1 MIEKKKMNQ
10 AQVSWQRSKRYRLC
24 VLQILILYILCR
36 HSYRAG
42 MMSTTVINV
51 DEFSPSQ
58 YNDRHNI
65 IESKTT
71 NNNQT
76 IPPRAHR
83 IDKSKLPYKCGLVFF
98 YHLPS
103 TGGATIKQWL
113 SKYTELDQSEE
124 SSININPK
132 LFEHWGRAKDGSAHK
147 DMQTTFI
154 NGNKHHNGMNGFVK
168 NIMQDEWKIAHCH
181 HSSMH
186 LNTTEQY
193 LKQWRDTVESQG
205 CAFIAATMF
214 RDPLSHTM
222 SLYKHIKR
230 YDSSREVWT
239 KHLETTSEMGQWS
252 TQLDYFLYNFID
264 RNPDGVDKDNKVQR
278 ALQLLHDHFDVV
290 SVGEHDRFKKELLD
304 ITGFPGIEMK
314 RTNTFHKELAFTKA
328 EVEQLQKLLDSNG
341 DTEFMYEV
349 KKLYNKS

>member
-1 MIEKKKMNQ
+1 MNQ
-10 AQVSWQRSKRYRLC
+10 AQVSRQRSKRYHLW
-24 VLQILILYILCR
+24 VLQILITYTLCR

-42 MMSTTVINV
+42 MSTTVVGV

-58 YNDRHNI
+58 YVDRHI
-65 IESKTT
+65 LESTIAT
-71 NNNQT
+71 INDNQM
-76 IPPRAHR
+76 IPRAHR

-113 SKYTELDQSEE
+113 SKYTQLDQSEE
-124 SSININPK
+124 STINPN
-132 LFEHWGRAKDGSAHK
+132 LFEHWGRKKDGSAVK
-147 DMQTTFI
+147 DMQTVFI
-154 NGNKHHNGMNGFVK
+154 NGNKHHDGMNGFVK
-168 NIMQDEWKIAHCH
+168 NIKQDEWRIAHCH
-181 HSSMH
+181 HSSLH

-193 LKQWRDTVESQG
+193 LSRWRDTVESQG

-222 SLYKHIKR
+222 SLHKHIKR
-230 YDSSREVWT
+230 FDSSREGWT
-239 KHLETTSEMGQWS
+239 NHLESTSNMGQWS

-264 RNPDGVDKDNKVQR
+264 RNPDEVDKDAKVQR
-278 ALQLLHDHFDVV
+278 ALQLLRDHFDVV

-304 ITGFPGIEMK
+304 ITGFPDIEMK
-314 RTNTFHKELAFTKA
+314 RANTFHKDLAFTKT

-341 DTEFMYEV
+341 DIEFMYEV

>member
-1 MIEKKKMNQ
+1 MNQ
-10 AQVSWQRSKRYRLC
+10 AQVSRQRSKRYHLW
-24 VLQILILYILCR
+24 VLQILIMYTLCR
-36 HSYRAG
+36 HSYRTG
-42 MMSTTVINV
+42 MSTTVVGV

-58 YNDRHNI
+58 YVDRQI
-65 IESKTT
+65 IESTT
-71 NNNQT
+71 ATKSSSSDQIM

-124 SSININPK
+124 STININPK
-132 LFEHWGRAKDGSAHK
+132 LFERWGRKEEDGSAVQ
-147 DMQTTFI
+147 DMQTVFI
-154 NGNKHHNGMNGFVK
+154 NGNKHHDGMNGFVT
-168 NIMQDEWKIAHCH
+168 NIRQDEWRISHCH
-181 HSSMH
+181 HSSLH

-193 LKQWRDTVESQG
+193 LQQWRDTVESQG

-222 SLYKHIKR
+222 SLHKHIKR
-230 YDSSREVWT
+230 YNSSREVWT
-239 KHLETTSEMGQWS
+239 KHLESTSEMGQWS

-264 RNPDGVDKDNKVQR
+264 RNPDKVGKDIKVQR

-290 SVGEHDRFKKELLD
+290 SVGEHDRFKKELLEMTSWPD
-304 ITGFPGIEMK
+304 IEMK
-314 RTNTFHKELAFTKA
+314 RRNTFQKDLAFTKT

-349 KKLYNKS
+349 KKLYK